1 MNLLG
6 SARTSIFSPG
16 FALKV
21 NPTILAFPSIMIYD
35 TNSAQYQQFLRS
47 SGRRRDDY
55 SKAKT
60 AIVNKQTAKPAGAAS
75 TGL

>member
-1 MNLLG
+1 VTPPL
-6 SARTSIFSPG
+6 P
-16 FALKV
+16 
-21 NPTILAFPSIMIYD
+21 NPNMIYD

-55 SKAKT
+55 GKAKT
-60 AIVNKQTAKPAGAAS
+60 AIVSKQTSKPAGAAS